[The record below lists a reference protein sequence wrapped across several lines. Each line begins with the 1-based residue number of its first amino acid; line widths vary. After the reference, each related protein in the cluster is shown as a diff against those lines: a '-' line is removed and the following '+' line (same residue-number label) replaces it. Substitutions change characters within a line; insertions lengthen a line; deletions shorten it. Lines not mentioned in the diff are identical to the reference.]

1 MSNPLSPSASTSRPH
16 RIDIAGHRLVLL
28 SAAAYDVAFVAT
40 RDTIGF
46 AFDGQTGSHAIAS
59 DRSEPFCRRPN
70 SVALTPRGC
79 EVRSRSAAGG
89 EYLQLSGN
97 GISFEGEAYRT
108 NLMMAAAL
116 PVAAEMRRWFLT
128 GKTPDPLLAEAG
140 LARLT
145 TAVSRPQSDPK
156 AARWMTPMRFRRLTD
171 HIEADLDTELT
182 VAGLA
187 RCVGVSPSFL
197 SRAFSAFC
205 GQSPYDYIVS
215 RRLQR
220 ARRLISETQ
229 DALADIAVSC
239 GFSSQ
244 SHMTSLFRRRLG
256 ISPGRLE
263 RPGKSG

>member
-1 MSNPLSPSASTSRPH
+1 MSRLFFQSAMPPQPD

-28 SAAAYDVAFVAT
+28 SASAYDVAFVAT

-59 DRSEPFCRRPN
+59 DRSEPFRRRPN

-79 EVRSRSAAGG
+79 EVRSRSATGG
-89 EYLQLSGN
+89 EYLQLSGD

-108 NLMMAAAL
+108 NLMIAAAL
-116 PVAAEMRRWFLT
+116 PVATEMRRWFLT
-128 GKTPDPLLAEAG
+128 GMTPDPLLAEAG

-171 HIEADLDTELT
+171 LVEADLDTELT

-220 ARRLISETQ
+220 ARRLISETEA
-229 DALADIAVSC
+229 ALADIAVAC

-244 SHMTSLFRRRLG
+244 SHMTSLFRKRFG
-256 ISPGRLE
+256 ISPGRLD